1 MAHAYLESTNPREA
15 GRCACGRGP
24 GDHPQPNT
32 EVRDLER
39 ERELTY
45 EAARGA
51 VDPTALIEFAETR
64 AGGDHG
70 YGAPHMLRAG
80 IDWKREAR
88 PEAADLRNYLVWW
101 LLKNPGDPK
110 AHDMF
115 LALRH
120 VTLLYDLLI
129 REGD

>member
-1 MAHAYLESTNPREA
+1 MARACALA
-15 GRCACGRGP
+15 GVGRRIIRSLILRLGTSS
-24 GDHPQPNT
+24 GAEITH
-32 EVRDLER
+32 
-39 ERELTY
+39 

-70 YGAPHMLRAG
+70 YGAPNMLRAG
-80 IDWKREAR
+80 VDWLREAR

-101 LLKNPGDPK
+101 LLTNPGHPK

-129 REGD
+129 RDGD